1 MTSIKEN
8 HELQEKGLDKIRATV
23 ADIKASFKDSLQKS
37 EWQKS
42 LNILNQEI
50 ENNKKSLRLA
60 GNNKIDI
67 CVLVRLAIRYMPF
80 KKTLKQI
87 KYD

>member
-42 LNILNQEI
+42 LNILNQKI
-50 ENNKKSLRLA
+50 ENNKKSIRLVS
-60 GNNKIDI
+60 NNKLDI
-67 CVLVRLAIRYMPF
+67 CILVRSALRCMPC
-80 KKTLKQI
+80 
-87 KYD
+87 